1 MTFKGEPH
9 IETASDL
16 RAEIARGWSGP
27 LYKLAAAC
35 DVNPATFS
43 AILHER
49 IPMRPVIAR
58 KVLRAISR
66 RRARGQHVR

>member
-1 MTFKGEPH
+1 MMLNGETP
-9 IETASDL
+9 IPNASDL

-49 IPMRPVIAR
+49 LPMRPTIAR
-58 KVLRAISR
+58 KVLRAINR
-66 RRARGQHVR
+66 QQARGKHGR

>member
-1 MTFKGEPH
+1 MMFKGEMH
-9 IETASDL
+9 IQTASDL

-49 IPMRPVIAR
+49 LPMRPTIAW
-58 KVLRAISR
+58 KVLRAITRQQS
-66 RRARGQHVR
+66 RGQHAR

>member
-1 MTFKGEPH
+1 MFKGETH
-9 IETASDL
+9 IHTASDL

-49 IPMRPVIAR
+49 LPMRPTLAR
-58 KVLRAISR
+58 KVLHAITRQQS
-66 RRARGQHVR
+66 RGQHAR